1 MDRETRVFAESHFRG
16 LEGRLPSRVCLKL
29 DRVDFIEKPDSFSYA
44 DFFKGYLL
52 PNLPCVFSSA
62 FTEDWGSRRLWVT
75 PSGKPNFDYLLQNY
89 GKDWA
94 GTPWS
99 ASRGLDSDLSQTVR
113 AQMRK
118 ATEGLRE
125 AGHEKNSLEM
135 V

>member
-16 LEGRLPSRVCLKL
+16 FEGRLPSRVCPKL

-89 GKDWA
+89 G
-94 GTPWS
+94 T
-99 ASRGLDSDLSQTVR
+99 SRQ
-113 AQMRK
+113 K
-118 ATEGLRE
+118 ACSPCPYTSHLTGSTST
-125 AGHEKNSLEM
+125 GM
-135 V
+135 P